1 MFKQTKIDIRKASST
16 ETPLIA
22 EHFYKMWRDLGVP
35 AESIQSDWFDVT
47 VQFIDSARQQLSYQA
62 FVAVADGKIVGS
74 ASCQLFAGPYP
85 NILAAEYRRYGYIW
99 GVYVEASY
107 RHRGI
112 GSQLVGEAIAYL
124 KSIGCTR
131 AVLNAAPRAQPFYAN
146 LGFTEGNEMHLDL

>member
-1 MFKQTKIDIRKASST
+1 MFKQAKIDIRKATST

-22 EHFYKMWRDLGVP
+22 EHFYQMWRDIGVP
-35 AESIQSDWFDVT
+35 SESIQSNWFDVT
-47 VQFIDSARQQLSYQA
+47 VQFIDIARKQLSYQA

-85 NILAAEYRRYGYIW
+85 NILATEYRQYGYIW

-112 GSQLVGEAIAYL
+112 GSQLVREAIAYL

-131 AVLNAAPRAQPFYAN
+131 VVLNAAPPAKSFYAH